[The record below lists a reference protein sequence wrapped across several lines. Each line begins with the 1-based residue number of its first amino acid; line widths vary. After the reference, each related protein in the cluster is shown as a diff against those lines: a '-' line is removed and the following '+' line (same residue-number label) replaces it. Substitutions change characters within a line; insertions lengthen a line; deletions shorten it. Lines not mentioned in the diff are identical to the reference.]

1 LAGNRTPRRSHST
14 ARRSTRPRACGG
26 ASARPA
32 RADGPGGA
40 DRHFADEGFDAWR
53 SLAHAGLED
62 DEIVELMVAL
72 VRAAGEPRGKLP
84 G

>member
-1 LAGNRTPRRSHST
+1 VAVHRRGQR
-14 ARRSTRPRACGG
+14 ARM
-26 ASARPA
+26 A
-32 RADGPGGA
+32 RAA
-40 DRHFADEGFDAWR
+40 QTRHFADEGFDAWR
-53 SLAHAGLED
+53 SLAHAGHED